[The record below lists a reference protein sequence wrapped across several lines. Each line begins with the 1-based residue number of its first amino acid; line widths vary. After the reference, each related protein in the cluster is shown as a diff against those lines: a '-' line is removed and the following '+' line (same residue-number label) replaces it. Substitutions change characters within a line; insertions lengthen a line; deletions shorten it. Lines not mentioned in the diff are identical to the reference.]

1 MSTAPIRVFDGSK
14 SAEIRAWTRY
24 FNIARA
30 AAVVG
35 ILGAPF
41 SLWALFWT
49 SPRDYPFL
57 SSMLFVPLV
66 ILGCAMLF
74 SRLWRGD
81 RFVKLLFGAGI
92 AVRLAA
98 AGLFVWVG
106 FFVYGAAVDAF
117 HYWAVGLQLVDQFSF
132 LGWAAFQPPYWSS
145 SLIFDICGIIMLV
158 TGNALPT
165 LSVIFALAALLGGYF
180 FYRAFCLAFP
190 QGNRGLY
197 GLLVVLLPS
206 ILFWSS
212 AIGKDALEQLFI
224 GVSAYGFARATK
236 RLDPRAILVCSIGV
250 AGSAAVRPHIGAM
263 LAVSI
268 LVPLGLG
275 KTRTRSGWIATAGKM
290 LLLPL
295 LAAGTLF
302 MVSQAELF
310 VGMQSSDFENGIKTL
325 NTKQQDAILGIS
337 TFNQG
342 ESLPRR
348 IVEGPFMLF
357 RPFPWEVH
365 SATAGIA
372 SLEGIGLLYLC
383 WRRRRELWAL
393 LRRWREAYVGFLL
406 LYSLEFSIIFAAA
419 SGNFGTLVRQR
430 IMLVPIVLML
440 FCAERSATAAA
451 VRRPVLQRN
460 PVRWARVPAPLSNRA
475 GS

>member
-1 MSTAPIRVFDGSK
+1 MDSANMSVVAPTALYNPARR
-14 SAEIRAWTRY
+14 AEARAWVRY
-24 FNIARA
+24 HNIARLPGF
-30 AAVVG
+30 VG
-35 ILGAPF
+35 IACSPF
-41 SLWALFWT
+41 ALWALFWT

-66 ILGCAMLF
+66 IYGCVMLF
-74 SRLWRGD
+74 SRLWRRD

-92 AVRLAA
+92 TLRLAA
-98 AGLFVWVG
+98 AGAYVWLG
-106 FFVYGAAVDAF
+106 FFVFNVSADAF
-117 HYWAVGLQLVDQFSF
+117 HYWTLGLFLANEFSG
-132 LGWAAFQPPYWSS
+132 LGWAAFRPPWWSTN
-145 SLIFDICGIIMLV
+145 LIFNICGIITLV
-158 TGNALPT
+158 TGNAMPT
-165 LSVIFALAALLGGYF
+165 LFVIFALAALWGGYF
-180 FYRAFCLAFP
+180 FYRAFCIAFP

-212 AIGKDALEQLFI
+212 AIGKDALAQLFI
-224 GVSAYGFARATK
+224 GIAAYGFAKATK
-236 RLDPRAILVCSIGV
+236 RLDPWAILVCSIGV

-325 NTKQQDAILGIS
+325 DTKQKDAFLGSS

-348 IVEGPFMLF
+348 
-357 RPFPWEVH
+357 
-365 SATAGIA
+365 
-372 SLEGIGLLYLC
+372 
-383 WRRRRELWAL
+383 
-393 LRRWREAYVGFLL
+393 
-406 LYSLEFSIIFAAA
+406 
-419 SGNFGTLVRQR
+419 
-430 IMLVPIVLML
+430 
-440 FCAERSATAAA
+440 
-451 VRRPVLQRN
+451 
-460 PVRWARVPAPLSNRA
+460 
-475 GS
+475 